1 MALTHSLEPSGG
13 LRLRSTLCNY
23 RGIQLSSVR
32 PSHRRKLTVSLSA
45 YLRFHGT
52 CKNKRTSAR
61 TPTSTP
67 MRVNTGRN
75 LHSATAAWYALRNT
89 CESWISVL
97 RMSFR
102 TKKNVA
108 LFLLL
113 FEGTVSETSKVRP
126 RHRVTRLRRTRCVHQ
141 KTWGAN
147 ASQSVRWSKTRPP
160 VSNCKRKV
168 PYCFIYMTVLRSAR
182 VKHTGA
188 TEAPELLT
196 GEISEGQELE
206 STTPIQST
214 TRNRP

>member
-1 MALTHSLEPSGG
+1 MIKSPQTRAASPKRQCGIDAQSGTLRWSPITLHSVQLQGNTVVFRAPVASSKAHCEPECLPAFSWH
-13 LRLRSTLCNY
+13 L
-23 RGIQLSSVR
+23 Q
-32 PSHRRKLTVSLSA
+32 
-45 YLRFHGT
+45 
-52 CKNKRTSAR
+52 NKRTSAR

-97 RMSFR
+97 RFR

-147 ASQSVRWSKTRPP
+147 DSQ
-160 VSNCKRKV
+160 
-168 PYCFIYMTVLRSAR
+168 AR
-182 VKHTGA
+182 LDLQCPTAKEKCHIALFT
-188 TEAPELLT
+188 
-196 GEISEGQELE
+196 
-206 STTPIQST
+206 
-214 TRNRP
+214 